1 MMNATRGVRV
11 NRIRDYKDLIVRQ
24 RAMELAETCH
34 DIVALLPHGAKRDL
48 ASQIRRAAN
57 SITANTAEGHS
68 RPSRHEYLNF
78 IGIARASL
86 KELESHLLIL
96 ERISGA
102 RGPRINRALAL
113 TDECSRM
120 LSVLRRRLTEI

>member
-1 MMNATRGVRV
+1 MK
-11 NRIRDYKDLIVRQ
+11 RIRDYKDLIVWQ

-57 SITANTAEGHS
+57 SITANIAEGHS

-86 KELESHLLIL
+86 KELESHLLTL
-96 ERISGA
+96 ERIGRA
-102 RGPRINRALAL
+102 RGPRMNRALAL

-120 LSVLRRRLTEI
+120 LTALRRRLTEI